1 MPVKKSTKLA
11 VAKRRRDVA
20 ELYVQGLTQMV
31 IADRVGVSQ
40 PTISDDLKKIHIEW
54 RESRI
59 RDFDAARD
67 LELQKL
73 DRAESEAWEAWEKS
87 KKPAQSAV
95 VTGEGADQKTRKTMK
110 NQYGDP
116 RYLDVV
122 LKCVAARRDL
132 LGLDAPVQV
141 APVMPDGKEP
151 FRLEIDAMSHEELR
165 VLKRLR
171 NTVPQIMEA
180 KVVNERNG
188 DH

>member
-1 MPVKKSTKLA
+1 VPVKKSTKLA
-11 VAKRRRDVA
+11 VANRRREVA
-20 ELYVQGLTQMV
+20 ELYVQGLTQMA

-40 PTISDDLKKIHIEW
+40 PTVSDDLKKIHKEW

-122 LKCVAARRDL
+122 LKCVAARSAL
-132 LGLDAPVQV
+132 LGLEAPVQV

-151 FRLEIDAMSHEELR
+151 FRLEIEGMSHDELR
-165 VLKRLR
+165 VLKKLR
-171 NTVPQIMEA
+171 NHPSRIIDA